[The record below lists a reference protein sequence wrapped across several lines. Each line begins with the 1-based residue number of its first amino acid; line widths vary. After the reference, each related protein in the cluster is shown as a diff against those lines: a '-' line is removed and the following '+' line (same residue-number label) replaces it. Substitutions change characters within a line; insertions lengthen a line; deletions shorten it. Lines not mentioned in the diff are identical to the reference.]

1 MRARMLR
8 ERSVRCRRTSGSQI
22 DRSTDQ
28 GAEAEVT
35 PRAVKTPSG
44 PVAAAEAF
52 AWMNRQLSWQST
64 LADLEAKAG
73 VSGTRDP
80 LITPGI
86 DRIALTVPN
95 LDEQVDRLTS
105 AFGMVVEGRSE
116 FFAPYRRPRVG
127 SEDRAEP
134 LRRLGGSLPALRVPC
149 RRCRRRAREPG
160 QGRHGIP

>member
-64 LADLEAKAG
+64 LADLEAKGWG
-73 VSGTRDP
+73 VRHPRPTDYARNRP
-80 LITPGI
+80 
-86 DRIALTVPN
+86 DRP
-95 LDEQVDRLTS
+95 
-105 AFGMVVEGRSE
+105 
-116 FFAPYRRPRVG
+116 
-127 SEDRAEP
+127 DRAQ
-134 LRRLGGSLPALRVPC
+134 
-149 RRCRRRAREPG
+149 PG
-160 QGRHGIP
+160 